1 MHHAWRSFN
10 GNEGASVLILGYWR
24 TETVQDAFSS
34 WLLYTYSIISG
45 VFRVLRCLFDVEQES
60 ISYRAQ
66 IKSTIS
72 CDLTFYIYRK
82 FGNQQVRYDGYQ
94 CDDGPRSCMWV
105 FRSRKGI

>member
-45 VFRVLRCLFDVEQES
+45 VF
-60 ISYRAQ
+60 
-66 IKSTIS
+66 S
-72 CDLTFYIYRK
+72 CSEMF
-82 FGNQQVRYDGYQ
+82 V
-94 CDDGPRSCMWV
+94 
-105 FRSRKGI
+105 